1 MTLQDLQIKVAQG
14 NFSIKDFQDYYKKL
28 SQEFSDFKEILEN
41 ASSLK
46 KDDKELKSLLQKIS
60 GQNASELIEKLKKRG
75 YALRK
80 NPNNDLKNSFTNM
93 GYRLLEQTRAGKR
106 DDVYYGFLRIFVA
119 AKAYFPL
126 DLVEAFKPY
135 YSDELF
141 KVFIFTFLSGIIG
154 EEQTSN
160 KEN

>member
-80 NPNNDLKNSFTNM
+80 NPNNDLKNSLQIWDIVSLNKLELVKEMMCIMVFLEF
-93 GYRLLEQTRAGKR
+93 LLLQKH
-106 DDVYYGFLRIFVA
+106 IFH
-119 AKAYFPL
+119 L
-126 DLVEAFKPY
+126 TL
-135 YSDELF
+135 
-141 KVFIFTFLSGIIG
+141 
-154 EEQTSN
+154 
-160 KEN
+160 